1 MKASDVLNQA
11 ADVLEKTAAYIEG
24 IESKNIADATEI
36 REKAAQNLAEKIS
49 AATGEQID
57 TELAEK
63 LSSMGPEVQDILGR
77 LTDGGLVDSMGD
89 AEDTT
94 KLASVEGGLPIE
106 DARFLAW
113 VQS

>member
-11 ADVLEKTAAYIEG
+11 ADVLEKTAAFIEG
-24 IESKNIADATEI
+24 IETERIADETAV
-36 REKAAQNLAEKIS
+36 REKAAQSLVDKIAS
-49 AATGEQID
+49 ATGEQIEP
-57 TELAEK
+57 ELAEK
-63 LSSMGPEVQDILGR
+63 LSSMGPEVQDIIGR

-89 AEDTT
+89 AEETT
-94 KLASVEGGLPIE
+94 KLAGVDGGLPTE

>member
-1 MKASDVLNQA
+1 MKAADVLNQA
-11 ADVLEKTAAYIEG
+11 ADVLEKTAAFIEG
-24 IESKNIADATEI
+24 IESERIADETAI
-36 REKAAQNLAEKIS
+36 REKAAQALVDKIAS
-49 AATGEQID
+49 ATGEHIEP
-57 TELAEK
+57 ELADK
-63 LSSMGPEVQDILGR
+63 LASMGPEVQDILVR

-94 KLASVEGGLPIE
+94 KLASVEGGLSAE